1 MERKDELQE
10 IDIKNRTYYYFD
22 DIIYVILMIFY

>member
-10 IDIKNRTYYYFD
+10 IDVKNGTYYCFD